1 MADRGFWDKLKRPI
15 LALAPMYDVTD
26 PAFRQVIVKYSKLV
40 SPSGGPDVIFAEFA
54 SADGLCHPVGKEKI
68 IKNLL
73 QYGENERPIVAQLF
87 SSKPEKMREA
97 AKICAELKFDGID
110 INMGCPDE
118 TIEKQGSGAC
128 LIKNR
133 DLAKELIAAAK
144 ESGLPVSVKTR
155 LGYNQIDLTWVKDLL
170 ACKPAA
176 LTVHLRTRK
185 EMSKVPAHWEVMGE
199 IVKLAEG
206 SDVLILG
213 NGDVKSL
220 AEAREKCEQYACD
233 GVMLGR
239 AIFGNPWLFAEYEPT
254 LEERK
259 AVLAEHIKLF
269 TQLLPSKNFAV
280 MKKHFKAYIPDK
292 DLRDKLMAA
301 QTPEEA
307 LDLL

>member
-1 MADRGFWDKLKRPI
+1 
-15 LALAPMYDVTD
+15 
-26 PAFRQVIVKYSKLV
+26 
-40 SPSGGPDVIFAEFA
+40 
-54 SADGLCHPVGKEKI
+54 
-68 IKNLL
+68 
-73 QYGENERPIVAQLF
+73 
-87 SSKPEKMREA
+87 
-97 AKICAELKFDGID
+97 
-110 INMGCPDE
+110 
-118 TIEKQGSGAC
+118 
-128 LIKNR
+128 
-133 DLAKELIAAAK
+133 LAKELIAAAK

-155 LGYNQIDLTWVKDLL
+155 LGYNQIDLTWLEDLL
-170 ACKPAA
+170 VCKPTA

-199 IVKLAEG
+199 IMKLAEG
-206 SDVLILG
+206 SGVLILG
-213 NGDVKSL
+213 NGDVKNL

-269 TQLLPSKNFAV
+269 TQLLPGKNFAV

-292 DLRDKLMAA
+292 ELRDKLMAA

-307 LDLL
+307 ELILTNYR